1 MQVSKDKKKYLFLII
16 IFLSFTTFNQNQKNN
31 YPIFQIKEVVF
42 LNSINFEENIKNN
55 IKEILINKSLLNLN
69 NKKITL
75 LFAESKWIKSY
86 KIKKKYPNTIFI
98 ELKEHEVVAIKK
110 KGDKY
115 FLINDSFL
123 LTNKTVNKVQ
133 SLNFIHFSGI
143 YSSEDLK
150 NFYTTLSKSV
160 FFKDVENVKFKNL
173 RRIELYLKN
182 KTLVKLGNYEL
193 QDQFKIV
200 ENIINKNFSLELIDL
215 RNQGTIIIK

>member
-1 MQVSKDKKKYLFLII
+1 MQVLKDKKKYLFLII

-69 NKKITL
+69 YKKIAL
-75 LFAESKWIKSY
+75 LFNESKWIKSY

-143 YSSEDLK
+143 YSSEDLRD
-150 NFYTTLSKSV
+150 FYITLSKSN
-160 FFKDVENVKFKNL
+160 FFNNVENVNFKNL
-173 RRIELYLKN
+173 HRIELYLKN
-182 KTLVKLGNYEL
+182 KILIKLGNYDL

-200 ENIINKNFSLELIDL
+200 DNIINKFFFLELIDL
-215 RNQGTIIIK
+215 RNKGTIIIK